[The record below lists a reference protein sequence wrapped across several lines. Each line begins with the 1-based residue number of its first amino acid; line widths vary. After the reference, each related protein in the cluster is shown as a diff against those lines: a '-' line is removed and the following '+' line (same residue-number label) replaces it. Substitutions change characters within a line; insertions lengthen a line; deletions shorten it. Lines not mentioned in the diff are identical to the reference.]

1 MQTVPL
7 VIYSQTGERKVIG
20 TADVDEV
27 GGELVIV
34 GNITDPNAMK
44 LLERDANLAEGAEF
58 DYSLTFRGSAGLSI
72 GVDPIEAIQYP
83 VPVKPTCEICN
94 DRGFDYLGRPC
105 RLAPHKKDQ

>member
-34 GNITDPNAMK
+34 GHIHDSQAAK
-44 LLERDANLAEGAEF
+44 LLDRDENLAEGAEY
-58 DYSLTFRGSAGLSI
+58 DYSLTFKGSIDLPI
-72 GVDPIEAIQYP
+72 MDERQTLIEAIQYP
-83 VPVKPTCEICN
+83 IPAKP
-94 DRGFDYLGRPC
+94 
-105 RLAPHKKDQ
+105 KDH